1 MVGHGPL
8 YQKSWVLNLKIV
20 FIKIQDHMLLVSCIL
35 NIHTHVGLSKLAN
48 KLAQQSQ
55 FVSCVKDV
63 VLTSRFIAKLK
74 HTVYFHRCI
83 QCPLFFRVVG
93 WIVFQRILRQ
103 QMRVYLHMCAI
114 CKAYLRA
121 KYQSAKLDLTIT
133 LPKKK
138 LSIKN
143 KVVFKQYQPYNQ
155 RYISTHLLG
164 TTPTTVHVV
173 ENCKER
179 MHLSAVII
187 SIISE

>member
-1 MVGHGPL
+1 MGHGPL

-74 HTVYFHRCI
+74 HTVYFHCCI
-83 QCPLFFRVVG
+83 QCPLFFRVIG

-103 QMRVYLHMCAI
+103 QMRVCLHI
-114 CKAYLRA
+114 CVLYARHIYVKC
-121 KYQSAKLDLTIT
+121 QEQ
-133 LPKKK
+133 
-138 LSIKN
+138 N
-143 KVVFKQYQPYNQ
+143 
-155 RYISTHLLG
+155 
-164 TTPTTVHVV
+164 
-173 ENCKER
+173 
-179 MHLSAVII
+179 
-187 SIISE
+187 

>member
-1 MVGHGPL
+1 
-8 YQKSWVLNLKIV
+8 
-20 FIKIQDHMLLVSCIL
+20 MLLVSCIL

-74 HTVYFHRCI
+74 HAVYFHRCI

-121 KYQSAKLDLTIT
+121 KYQSAKLDLTIN

-138 LSIKN
+138 LSLENTKWFSNNISRTIKDIFQPIYLEQHQLLCMLLRTV
-143 KVVFKQYQPYNQ
+143 KRGCIYLQLSYQSFQNDGCWRCQ
-155 RYISTHLLG
+155 KILSLSST
-164 TTPTTVHVV
+164 
-173 ENCKER
+173 
-179 MHLSAVII
+179 
-187 SIISE
+187 SEFS